1 MLTASVSAPP
11 AAPRPAY
18 LWRALTRGL
27 AASLF
32 FLVAMSASAS
42 SDGYDALVS
51 LFEEWR
57 ELEQP
62 SLLEGA
68 PDYRPAAV
76 EQRHK
81 GMLALR
87 ERLDDMDTSGWSTEE
102 KIDWHLVRAE
112 MNGLDFYARVLQP
125 WVRDPAFY
133 ASVRSS
139 QSDTPSEEAPTIHNA
154 VRLWAYSI
162 WPRTALSTPSPLSA
176 DAERE
181 LSAELKTIAPLLE
194 QAKSNLVSNTRDLWL
209 PAIISFRNQESIL
222 ETLGEKLEDA
232 GADVRKAQQEALAAT
247 TDFREWLEVEAPKKT
262 GPSGITREEYTW
274 HLRNVLLVNSSWE
287 EEVTIMQRET
297 ARGYASLQAEEIA
310 NRDLPPLEPVGSA
323 EEFAELQ
330 ADSIDRYIA
339 FMEERDILTVRP
351 WMKRALQER
360 VFPYDPPESRNFFGQ
375 ATHRDPRTLWTH
387 FYHYWDLEQ
396 MSEAPHSSPIRRN
409 ALRYNVWMS
418 RAEGTA
424 TGMEE
429 WMMHAGLFE
438 DNPRAR
444 EVVWIMLVTRAA
456 RGLSS
461 LLAHDNQITLEEA
474 GDMHV
479 DWTPRSWMN
488 RNLDLLGFE
497 QHLYLR
503 QPGYG
508 STYVTGAR
516 MIDMIIAERAR
527 AAGSD
532 FSMKDFFDDMNDAGM
547 IPVSLLRWQ
556 LTGNDEDI
564 RAIMDKPQG
573 CGLGS
578 GWLAGVSLPARG
590 SR

>member
-1 MLTASVSAPP
+1 MLSAYVCAPLRRILVSAF
-11 AAPRPAY
+11 ATGLVLMGA
-18 LWRALTRGL
+18 L
-27 AASLF
+27 AAN
-32 FLVAMSASAS
+32 ASAS
-42 SDGYDALVS
+42 DDYSTLVS

-62 SLLEGA
+62 ALRNGA
-68 PDYRPAAV
+68 PDYTPGAV
-76 EQRHK
+76 KQRHS
-81 GMLALR
+81 GMKKLR
-87 ERLDDMDTSGWSTEE
+87 RRLDAINTDDWSVEE

-112 MNGLDFYARVLQP
+112 MNGLDFYSRVLKP
-125 WVRDPAFY
+125 WVRDPAYY

-139 QSDTPSEEAPTIHNA
+139 QSDTPAEEAPTIHNA
-154 VRLWAYSI
+154 LRLWEYSI
-162 WPRTALSTPSPLSA
+162 WPRTALSTPSPLDA
-176 DAERE
+176 DAERA
-181 LSAELKTIAPLLE
+181 LTAELQTIAPLLE
-194 QAKSNLVSNTRDLWL
+194 QARGNLKSNTRDLWL
-209 PAIISFRNQESIL
+209 PAIISFRNQEATL
-222 ETLGEKLEDA
+222 EKLGEKLDGYG
-232 GADVRKAQQEALAAT
+232 GALRSAQQEALAAT
-247 TDFREWLEVEAPKKT
+247 TAFREWLEVEAPKKT

-287 EEVTIMQRET
+287 EEVTIMQREM
-297 ARGYASLQAEEIA
+297 ARGYASLQAEEVA
-310 NRDLPPLEPVGSA
+310 NRDLPPLEPAGSA
-323 EEFAELQ
+323 EEFADLQ
-330 ADSIDRYIA
+330 EDSIDNYMA
-339 FMEERDILTVRP
+339 FMEDRDILTVRP
-351 WMKRALQER
+351 WMKRALRER
-360 VFPYDPPESRNFFGQ
+360 VFPYDPPEGRNFFGQ

-396 MSEAPHSSPIRRN
+396 MREEPHSSPIRRE

-444 EVVWIMLVTRAA
+444 EVVWIMLITRAA

-461 LLAHDNQITLEEA
+461 LQAHDNQITLEEA
-474 GDMHV
+474 ADMHV
-479 DWTPRSWMN
+479 EWTPRNWMN

-516 MIDMIIAERAR
+516 MLDMIIAERAR
-527 AAGSD
+527 QAGSD
-532 FSMKDFFDDMNDAGM
+532 FSMKDFFDDMNAAGM

-556 LTGNDEDI
+556 LTGNDVDI
-564 RAIMDKPQG
+564 RAIMDRPNG
-573 CGLGS
+573 
-578 GWLAGVSLPARG
+578 
-590 SR
+590 

>member
-1 MLTASVSAPP
+1 MLSATVCAPLRRILVSAF
-11 AAPRPAY
+11 ATGLVLIGAMGANASTSNDY
-18 LWRALTRGL
+18 L
-27 AASLF
+27 
-32 FLVAMSASAS
+32 V
-42 SDGYDALVS
+42 LVS

-62 SLLEGA
+62 ALRNGA
-68 PDYRPAAV
+68 PDYTPGAV
-76 EQRHK
+76 KQRHN
-81 GMLALR
+81 GMKKLR
-87 ERLDDMDTSGWSTEE
+87 KRLYAINTDDWSVEE

-112 MNGLDFYARVLQP
+112 MNGLDFYSRVLKP
-125 WVRDPAFY
+125 WVRDPAYY

-139 QSDTPSEEAPTIHNA
+139 QSDTPAEEAPTIHNA
-154 VRLWAYSI
+154 LRLWEYTI
-162 WPRTALSTPSPLSA
+162 WPRTALSTPSPLDA
-176 DAERE
+176 DAERA
-181 LSAELKTIAPLLE
+181 LTAELQAIAPLLE
-194 QAKSNLVSNTRDLWL
+194 QARGNLKSNTRDLWL
-209 PAIISFRNQESIL
+209 PAIISFRNQEATL
-222 ETLGEKLEDA
+222 QKLGEKLDGY
-232 GADVRKAQQEALAAT
+232 GAELRSAQQEALAAT
-247 TDFREWLEVEAPKKT
+247 TAFREWLEVEAPKKT
-262 GPSGITREEYTW
+262 GPSGISREEYTW

-287 EEVTIMQRET
+287 EEVTIMQREM
-297 ARGYASLQAEEIA
+297 ARGYASLQAEEVA
-310 NRDLPPLEPVGSA
+310 NRALPPLEPAGSA

-330 ADSIDRYIA
+330 EDSIDNYIA
-339 FMEERDILTVRP
+339 FMEDRDILTVRP
-351 WMKRALQER
+351 WMKRALRER
-360 VFPYDPPESRNFFGQ
+360 VFPYDPPEGRNFFGQ

-396 MSEAPHSSPIRRN
+396 MREEPHSSPIRRN

-444 EVVWIMLVTRAA
+444 EVVWIMLITRAA

-461 LLAHDNQITLEEA
+461 LQAHDNQITLEEA
-474 GDMHV
+474 ADMHV
-479 DWTPRSWMN
+479 EWTPRNWMN

-516 MIDMIIAERAR
+516 MLDMIIAERAR
-527 AAGSD
+527 EAGGD
-532 FSMKDFFDDMNDAGM
+532 FSMKDFFDDMNAAGM

-556 LTGNDEDI
+556 LTGNDVDI
-564 RAIMDKPQG
+564 RAIMDRPNG
-573 CGLGS
+573 
-578 GWLAGVSLPARG
+578 
-590 SR
+590 

>member
-1 MLTASVSAPP
+1 MLVSVLAVGLLLTGAIGANASN
-11 AAPRPAY
+11 
-18 LWRALTRGL
+18 
-27 AASLF
+27 
-32 FLVAMSASAS
+32 
-42 SDGYDALVS
+42 SDDYTALVS

-62 SLLEGA
+62 ALRNGA
-68 PDYRPAAV
+68 PDYTPKAV
-76 EQRHK
+76 KQRHD
-81 GMLALR
+81 GMKKLR
-87 ERLDDMDTSGWSTEE
+87 EQLEAMNTDDWSVEE

-112 MNGLDFYARVLQP
+112 MNGLDFYSRVLKP
-125 WVRDPAFY
+125 WVRDPAYY

-139 QSDTPSEEAPTIHNA
+139 QSDTPAEEAPTIHNV
-154 VRLWAYSI
+154 VRLWEYSI
-162 WPRTALSTPSPLSA
+162 WPRTALSTPSPLSTE
-176 DAERE
+176 AERE
-181 LSAELKTIAPLLE
+181 LTAGLQTIAPLLE
-194 QAKSNLVSNTRDLWL
+194 QARGNLKSNTRDLWL
-209 PAIISFRNQESIL
+209 PAIVSFRNQEA
-222 ETLGEKLEDA
+222 TLEKLGDKLQGYSDA
-232 GADVRKAQQEALAAT
+232 LRGAQQEALAAT
-247 TDFREWLEVEAPKKT
+247 TAFREWLEVEAPKKT

-287 EEVTIMQRET
+287 EEVTIMQREM
-297 ARGYASLQAEEIA
+297 ARGYASLQAEEVA
-310 NRDLPPLEPVGSA
+310 NRELPPLEPAASA
-323 EEFAELQ
+323 EAFAELQ
-330 ADSIDRYIA
+330 ETSINNYMA
-339 FMEERDILTVRP
+339 FMEDKDILTVRP
-351 WMKRALQER
+351 WMKRALRER
-360 VFPYDPPESRNFFGQ
+360 VFPYDPPEGRNFFGQ

-396 MSEAPHSSPIRRN
+396 MREEPHSSPIRRE

-444 EVVWIMLVTRAA
+444 EVVWIMLITRAA

-461 LLAHDNQITLEEA
+461 LQAHDNQITLEQA

-479 DWTPRSWMN
+479 KWTPRNWMN

-516 MIDMIIAERAR
+516 MLDMIIAERAR
-527 AAGSD
+527 EAGSD
-532 FSMKDFFDDMNDAGM
+532 FRMKDFFDDMNDAGM

-556 LTGNDEDI
+556 LTGNDVDI
-564 RAIMDKPQG
+564 RAIMDRPDG
-573 CGLGS
+573 
-578 GWLAGVSLPARG
+578 
-590 SR
+590 

>member
-1 MLTASVSAPP
+1 MSTASVLAQLRRSLAG
-11 AAPRPAY
+11 
-18 LWRALTRGL
+18 ALTAGL
-27 AASLF
+27 LCMGVMAAQASDRDSY
-32 FLVAMSASAS
+32 VALA
-42 SDGYDALVS
+42 S

-57 ELEQP
+57 DLEQP
-62 SLLEGA
+62 ALRDGA
-68 PDYRPAAV
+68 PDYTPKAV

-81 GMLALR
+81 AMKALR
-87 ERLDDMDTSGWSTEE
+87 KRLLTIDTGNWSVEE

-112 MNGLDFYARVLQP
+112 MNGLDFYARVLKP

-133 ASVRSS
+133 VSIRSS
-139 QSDTPSEEAPTIHNA
+139 QSDTPAEEAPTIHNT
-154 VRLWAYSI
+154 VRLWEYAF
-162 WPRTALSTPSPLSA
+162 WPRTALSTPAPLTAAAESA
-176 DAERE
+176 
-181 LSAELKTIAPLLE
+181 LTAELKTVAPLLK
-194 QAKSNLVSNTRDLWL
+194 QARGNLLSNTRDLWL
-209 PAIISFRNQESIL
+209 PAIISFSNQEATL
-222 ETLGEKLEDA
+222 KKLGEKLGDSGDA
-232 GADVRKAQQEALAAT
+232 LRSAQQEALAAT
-247 TDFREWLEVEAPKKT
+247 TEFRQWLEVEAPKKT
-262 GPSGITREEYTW
+262 GSSGITREEYTW

-287 EEVTIMQRET
+287 EEVTIMQREM

-310 NRDLPPLEPVGSA
+310 NSDLPSLEPVSSPEA
-323 EEFAELQ
+323 FAELQ
-330 ADSIDRYIA
+330 EDSINRYMA
-339 FMEERDILTVRP
+339 FMQEQDILTVKP
-351 WMKRALQER
+351 WMKRALRER
-360 VFPYDPPESRNFFGQ
+360 VFPYDPPETRNFFGQ

-429 WMMHAGLFE
+429 WMMHAGMFA

-444 EVVWIMLVTRAA
+444 EVVWIMLITRAA

-461 LLAHDNQITLEEA
+461 LQAHDNQITLEEA

-479 DWTPRSWMN
+479 EWTPRNWMN

-508 STYVTGAR
+508 STYVTSAR
-516 MIDMIIAERAR
+516 MLDMIIAERAR
-527 AAGSD
+527 EAGSN
-532 FSMKDFFDDMNDAGM
+532 FRMKDFFDDMNAAGM

-556 LTGNDEDI
+556 LTGNDVDV
-564 RAIMDKPQG
+564 RAIMDKPG
-573 CGLGS
+573 G
-578 GWLAGVSLPARG
+578 
-590 SR
+590 